1 MAPVTK
7 EEKMELLMDSSLV
20 PHTQPT
26 SDPASN
32 ATSENRDNMNSTVGT
47 MFIILK
53 VSYMITMSLLEIS

>member
-1 MAPVTK
+1 
-7 EEKMELLMDSSLV
+7 MELLMDSSLV